1 MKFPLHSFPLRA
13 TDRSPPIRHEP
24 IPISPAF
31 PSRPQLIR
39 LRPESLFPVF
49 RRFPRGPKRKRH
61 REFLGYRHQPWQVII
76 DDFQKT
82 YPNIKIKWTKY
93 STDEIKQ
100 ALRVASAAGKLPDA
114 WFNWAAVSLRRMR
127 RVDTPSSLR
136 PS

>member
-1 MKFPLHSFPLRA
+1 MNPFRSAPLSLLA
-13 TDRSPPIRHEP
+13 
-24 IPISPAF
+24 
-31 PSRPQLIR
+31 L
-39 LRPESLFPVF
+39 SLFGSAPSLYSQSSAASLEV
-49 RRFPRGPKRKRH
+49 PKGNVTVN
-61 REFLGYRHQPWQVII
+61 FWGIATQPWQVII